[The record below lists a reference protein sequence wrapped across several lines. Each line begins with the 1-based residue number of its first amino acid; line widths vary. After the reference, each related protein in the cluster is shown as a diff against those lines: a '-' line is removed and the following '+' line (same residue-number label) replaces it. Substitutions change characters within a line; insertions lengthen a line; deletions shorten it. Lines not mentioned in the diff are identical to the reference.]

1 MSVAMRFRGI
11 RVLAFLLVLGIIY
24 IFQPDAWADWL
35 FTVTSVAFAGSLA
48 SYFFWSVK
56 GDPARSALGY
66 LMLGRLALIAVSSL
80 AFGLYFLDWRK
91 VTMALDL
98 VWCFV
103 LIFNWVMYRSVVE
116 HIDAV
121 QSEHAVSN
129 WYQETSQSFKLLKT
143 EPLSPE
149 NLNVLTKLQE
159 TFRYSNRFQCEQSQV
174 LEAQISAEM
183 IALAASAQDRDTFA
197 QKAGEIERL
206 LKQRNLLLAQQLNS
220 KASN

>member
-1 MSVAMRFRGI
+1 
-11 RVLAFLLVLGIIY
+11 
-24 IFQPDAWADWL
+24 
-35 FTVTSVAFAGSLA
+35 
-48 SYFFWSVK
+48 
-56 GDPARSALGY
+56 
-66 LMLGRLALIAVSSL
+66 
-80 AFGLYFLDWRK
+80 
-91 VTMALDL
+91 
-98 VWCFV
+98 
-103 LIFNWVMYRSVVE
+103 MYRSVVE

-143 EPLSPE
+143 EPLSRK
-149 NLNVLTKLQE
+149 T
-159 TFRYSNRFQCEQSQV
+159 SMSSQSYRKRSDTPTAFSANSRRCWRRV
-174 LEAQISAEM
+174 SAEM